1 LPAVVLLAPAAAD
14 RLVPLTRRGR
24 SMAVLAFGAAVLSLG
39 IVAAVGVV
47 RATRYARDA
56 PGFLERETQ
65 NYADIQ
71 WMNTHLDRRRDRV
84 ASDHK
89 VLAYL
94 DVPSIFLAPTYQIEI
109 SEAELNDPG
118 RFLDACRRQEI
129 THLFAGV
136 DGFPDLQSHLR
147 AVYRNPVSRL
157 GGVRFFREPPTE
169 ATAVFE
175 IVFPP
180 LASPKGLRLVR

>member
-1 LPAVVLLAPAAAD
+1 VQRRSLLKGLAV
-14 RLVPLTRRGR
+14 
-24 SMAVLAFGAAVLSLG
+24 GATALSLG
-39 IVAAVGVV
+39 VVAAVGVV
-47 RATRYARDA
+47 RAVRYMRDA

-71 WMNTHLDRRRDRV
+71 WMNTHLDHQRDRV

-89 VLAYL
+89 ALAYL

-109 SEAELNDPG
+109 SEAELNDTG
-118 RFLDACRRQEI
+118 RFLDACRRQGI
-129 THLFAGV
+129 THLFGNV
-136 DGFPDLQSHLR
+136 DSFPNLQTHLR
-147 AVYRNPVSRL
+147 AVYRNPSSRL

-175 IVFPP
+175 IVYPP
-180 LASPKGLRLVR
+180 GTNGSSAVR